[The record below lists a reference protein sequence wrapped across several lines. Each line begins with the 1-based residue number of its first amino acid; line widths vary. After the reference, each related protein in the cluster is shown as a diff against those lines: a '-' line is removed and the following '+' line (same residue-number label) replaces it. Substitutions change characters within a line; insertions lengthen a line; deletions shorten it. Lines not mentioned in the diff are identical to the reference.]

1 MMSALAHKIEEQPRV
16 LTDEEQRLACF
27 EMFNVF
33 WQETAERNIPF
44 DTIGTMSI
52 SAALFALVARH
63 GSDTTAEFLLD
74 LVNIV
79 RTGEFNL
86 PIATH

>member
-1 MMSALAHKIEEQPRV
+1 MLPALDHAFEEPRA
-16 LTDEEQRLACF
+16 LSDEEQRLACF
-27 EMFNVF
+27 ETFNTF
-33 WQETAERNIPF
+33 WQEAADRGIPF

-52 SAALFALVARH
+52 SAALFAVVARH

-79 RTGEFNL
+79 RSGEFNM
-86 PIATH
+86 PTATH